1 MISEELVTLAVDALE
16 DLKGSDI
23 QVLDVRKL
31 TDMTDYMVLATGN
44 SSRQVRALAEEVVSN
59 AKQQQFPP
67 IGIEGEREGEWVLV
81 DLADVVVHVM
91 QAEFRDLYQLEQLWS
106 KPREDAR
113 DVVILNTEAM
123 P

>member
-1 MISEELVTLAVDALE
+1 MVSEELVTLAVDALE

-106 KPREDAR
+106 KPREGAR
-113 DVVILNTEAM
+113 EVVILNTEAM